1 MSGWHEGLSA
11 TEPVIKD
18 GKLYGRGGADDGY
31 CIFAFCIALKILQ
44 DQGLPHP
51 RCVFLM
57 ESDEES
63 GSEDMDYYLEML
75 SDKIGKQVKTIWILD
90 SGC

>member
-1 MSGWHEGLSA
+1 M
-11 TEPVIKD
+11 
-18 GKLYGRGGADDGY
+18 
-31 CIFAFCIALKILQ
+31 LKILQ

-75 SDKIGKQVKTIWILD
+75 SDVIGDNVKMIWILD
-90 SGC
+90 SCNLSFDALWITTSLRGCATNVLEVKVL